1 VTTQNVFRTYYSLV
15 KPGIIRG
22 NLITATAGFLLA
34 SKTDIDARLLL
45 ATLAGTALII
55 ASGCVFNNY
64 MDRSIDK
71 KMART
76 KKRALVQGIISGRN
90 AIAYA
95 IVLGVLGLSV
105 LAVLVNVLT
114 AVIGL
119 LGLFFY
125 VIVYG
130 YWKRRSTLG
139 TVVGSISGAVPPV
152 AGYTAVTS
160 QLDAAALI
168 LFLILVCWQMP
179 HFYSIAIYRRKD
191 YATAGLPVLPVK
203 KGMHLTKIYILLYI
217 AGFTAVASLLTV
229 FGFTGYVYLTMAI
242 ALGLAWFWKGL
253 AGFKVTDDVHWARG
267 MFFFSLLVI
276 TVLSATISAE
286 ALLP

>member
-1 VTTQNVFRTYYSLV
+1 MTTQNVFRTYYSLV